1 MRTIHL
7 FDVDGTLTPAK
18 QRAHPKFKKQFFKWS
33 SDKEVYLVSGGS
45 FVRLCEQLGPDV
57 MDNMSAV
64 FSCMG
69 NVCYRRKKDEP
80 RAWFKEYE
88 NKFEPPKALLDE
100 LDLIVS
106 MSPYDTKT
114 GNHYEVRQGT
124 MNFSI
129 VGRRASN
136 AQRQA
141 YAQYDAEHAER
152 MKIVKSL
159 REGYK
164 DLDFVIGGAVSIDI
178 FPNGNDK
185 SQVMRNYFKDL
196 PKDATINFVGDRT
209 EAPGNDY
216 ALAVEVE
223 KMKNGKTHP
232 VESWKDTAVLLS
244 TDAFSV

>member
-1 MRTIHL
+1 MRAIHL

-18 QRAHPKFKKQFFKWS
+18 QRADPKFKKQFLKWS

-45 FVRLCEQLGPDV
+45 FVRLCDQLGPDV

-80 RAWFKEYE
+80 RAWFKQYE
-88 NKFEPPKALLDE
+88 NTFVPSGELLNE

-106 MSPYDTKT
+106 MSPYTTKT
-114 GNHYEVRQGT
+114 GQHYEIRQGA

-129 VGRRASN
+129 VGRRATNS
-136 AQRQA
+136 QRKA
-141 YAQYDAEHAER
+141 YAKYDAEHNER
-152 MKIVKSL
+152 MKVVESL
-159 REGYK
+159 REGHQY
-164 DLDFVIGGAVSIDI
+164 LDFVIGGAVSIDI
-178 FPNGNDK
+178 FPTGNDK
-185 SQVMRNYFKDL
+185 SQIMRNYFKDL
-196 PKDATINFVGDRT
+196 PKDATINFVGDRI

-216 ALAVEVE
+216 ALAVEIE
-223 KMKNGKTHP
+223 KMKNGRAYP
-232 VESWKDTAVLLS
+232 VESWKDTAGLLC

>member
-1 MRTIHL
+1 
-7 FDVDGTLTPAK
+7 
-18 QRAHPKFKKQFFKWS
+18 
-33 SDKEVYLVSGGS
+33 
-45 FVRLCEQLGPDV
+45 
-57 MDNMSAV
+57 
-64 FSCMG
+64 
-69 NVCYRRKKDEP
+69 
-80 RAWFKEYE
+80 
-88 NKFEPPKALLDE
+88 
-100 LDLIVS
+100 
-106 MSPYDTKT
+106 
-114 GNHYEVRQGT
+114 
-124 MNFSI
+124 
-129 VGRRASN
+129 
-136 AQRQA
+136 
-141 YAQYDAEHAER
+141 

-196 PKDATINFVGDRT
+196 PKDATINFVGDRI

>member
-18 QRAHPKFKKQFFKWS
+18 RRANPEFKKQFYKWS

-45 FVRLCEQLGPDV
+45 FVRLCDQLGPDA
-57 MDNMSAV
+57 MDNMTAV

-69 NVCYRRKKDEP
+69 NVCHRRKKDEP

-88 NKFEPPKALLDE
+88 NSFEPSKELLSE

-106 MSPYDTKT
+106 MSPYETKT
-114 GNHYEVRQGT
+114 GQHYEVRQGA

-136 AQRQA
+136 SERKA
-141 YAQYDAEHAER
+141 YAEYDAEHNER

-159 REGYK
+159 REGHK

-178 FPNGNDK
+178 FPVGNDK
-185 SQVMRNYFKDL
+185 SQVMRKYFKDL
-196 PKDATINFVGDRT
+196 PKDVRINFVGDRI

-223 KMKNGKTHP
+223 KMKNGKAYS

>member
-1 MRTIHL
+1 MRKIYM
-7 FDVDGTLTPAK
+7 FDVDGTLTPPKRKAI
-18 QRAHPKFKKQFFKWS
+18 PKFKKQFYKWS

-88 NKFEPPKALLDE
+88 NEFEPSKTLLDE

-106 MSPYDTKT
+106 MSPYKTKT
-114 GNHYEVRQGT
+114 GLHYEVRTGA

-129 VGRRASN
+129 VGRKADN
-136 AQRQA
+136 KQREE
-141 YAQYDAEHAER
+141 YAKYDAKHEER
-152 MKIVKSL
+152 AKIVESL
-159 REGYK
+159 RKGHKE
-164 DLDFVIGGAVSIDI
+164 LDFVIGGAVSIDI
-178 FPNGNDK
+178 FPIGHDK
-185 SQVMRNYFKDL
+185 SQIMRNYFKDL
-196 PKDATINFVGDRT
+196 PKDATINFVGDRI

-223 KMKNGKTHP
+223 RMKNGKAHS
-232 VESWKDTAVLLS
+232 VESWQDTAVLLS
-244 TDAFSV
+244 NAAFSV